1 MKKIMCL
8 LCAIP
13 VAACNTIMP
22 PSPPEVTLIVD
33 PRVQQMSRN
42 EVINAIH
49 ECEGGNM
56 RAVPI
61 ISKRLVSGLM
71 SDIVIDVQCYPRLR
85 YFMQ

>member
-8 LCAIP
+8 LCAAS
-13 VAACNTIMP
+13 VAACNTVTP

-42 EVINAIH
+42 EVINGIQ
-49 ECEGGNM
+49 ECEGSNM